1 MLNVNDKKKSSIKRD
16 KVLKYANQKLPEFPK
31 NIAGLEE
38 YSDNWNFENAAHL
51 LRRTC
56 FGPKLSEINQA
67 ITLGLNES
75 IDKLLNEEEFTP
87 DPPLNDRD
95 DDENAP
101 PIGETW
107 VNILENKNND
117 FIQKKSYEAWRISLI
132 LNQPHQSPNNVPFSI
147 REKMVLFWQNHFA
160 TEATVVRDSRY
171 IYWMNYRLRENF
183 IGNFKTL
190 VKEINVDASMLV
202 YLGGI
207 YNVKE
212 SPNENYARELLELF
226 TIGKG
231 PVDGEDSYTYYTEED
246 IIQAAKVLTGWY
258 VEDVFSG
265 SERQRFE
272 EENHDKT
279 TKIFSEKFNNKSIQN
294 NYEDEHKDLVDMIFE
309 NERTSEYI
317 CEKIYRWF
325 VYYAIDEDVTS
336 KIIKPL
342 AKVLRDNNY
351 EIKPVLSKLFRSQH
365 FFEIHTRG
373 AMIKSPSDF
382 NLSVLRQIPFSDTSS
397 FDFRDLYRFWRNRGY
412 DISNQGQDLLDSPN
426 VAGWPAY
433 YQDPLYNELWINAVT
448 LPMRTRDISIY
459 FRDSGINA
467 TSGEPGAPEDVR
479 IYAEPI
485 KLLDEIEK
493 PDDIDFMIELF
504 CKWLFPVYSEISDEQ
519 KEEFKNIV
527 IGNNPNMWYDEYH
540 AYINNP
546 TDEAKTAINK
556 KLKTLFKEMCLMP
569 EYHLS

>member
-1 MLNVNDKKKSSIKRD
+1 MLNVNDKKKPSIKRD
-16 KVLKYANQKLPEFPK
+16 KVLKYANQKLPEFPR

-38 YSDNWNFENAAHL
+38 YSDNWNFESAAHL

-67 ITLGLNES
+67 ITLGLNKS

-87 DPPLNDRD
+87 DHPLNDRD
-95 DDENAP
+95 DDENTP

-107 VNILENKNND
+107 VNILEKKNND

-160 TEATVVRDSRY
+160 TEAIVVGDSRY
-171 IYWMNYRLRENF
+171 TYWMNYRLRKHF
-183 IGNFKTL
+183 IGNFKNL
-190 VKEINVDASMLV
+190 VKEINVDAAMLV

-212 SPNENYARELLELF
+212 APNENYARELFELF

-279 TKIFSEKFNNKSIQN
+279 TKVFSEKFNNKSIQN

-325 VYYAIDEDVTS
+325 VYYVIDEDVTS

-382 NLSVLRQIPFSDTSS
+382 NLGVLRQIPFSDTSS

-448 LPMRTRDISIY
+448 LPMRTRDIITY

-485 KLLDEIEK
+485 KFLDEIEK
-493 PDDIDFMIELF
+493 PDDIDFMVELF

-527 IGNNPNMWYDEYH
+527 VGNNPNMWYDEYH

-556 KLKTLFKEMCLMP
+556 KLKTLLKEMCLMP
-569 EYHLS
+569 ENHLS

>member
-1 MLNVNDKKKSSIKRD
+1 MLNVNDKKKPSIKRD
-16 KVLKYANQKLPEFPK
+16 KVLKYANQKLPEFPR

-38 YSDNWNFENAAHL
+38 YSNNWNFESAAHL

-67 ITLGLNES
+67 VTLGLEES
-75 IDKLLNEEEFTP
+75 VKKLLNEEELTP
-87 DPPLNDRD
+87 DHPLNDRD

-117 FIQKKSYEAWRISLI
+117 FIQKKSYEAWRINLI

-160 TEATVVRDSRY
+160 TEATVVQDSRY
-171 IYWMNYRLRENF
+171 TYWMNYKLRKHF
-183 IGNFKTL
+183 MGNFKNL
-190 VKEINVDASMLV
+190 VKEINVDAAMLV

-212 SPNENYARELLELF
+212 APNENYARELFELF

-231 PVDGEDSYTYYTEED
+231 PVDGEDSYTYYTEGD

-272 EENHDKT
+272 EKNHDET
-279 TKIFSEKFNNKSIQN
+279 TKVFSEKFNNTSIQN

-325 VYYAIDEDVTS
+325 VYYVIDEDVTS

-382 NLSVLRQIPFSDTSS
+382 NLGVLRQIPFSDTSS
-397 FDFRDLYRFWRNRGY
+397 FDFRDLYRFWRNRGF

-448 LPMRTRDISIY
+448 LPMRTRDIITY

-467 TSGEPGAPEDVR
+467 TSGEPGTPEDVR

-485 KLLDEIEK
+485 KFLDEIEK
-493 PDDIDFMIELF
+493 PDDIDFMVELF

-527 IGNNPNMWYDEYH
+527 VGNNPNMWYDEYH

-556 KLKTLFKEMCLMP
+556 KLKTLLKEMFLMP

>member
-1 MLNVNDKKKSSIKRD
+1 MLNVNDKKKPSIKRD
-16 KVLKYANQKLPEFPK
+16 KVLKYANKELPEFPR

-38 YSDNWNFENAAHL
+38 YSDNWNFESAAHL

-67 ITLGLNES
+67 INLGLNES

-117 FIQKKSYEAWRISLI
+117 FKQKKSYEAWRISLI
-132 LNQPHQSPNNVPFSI
+132 LNQPHQSPTNVPFSI

-160 TEATVVRDSRY
+160 TEATVVGDSRY
-171 IYWMNYRLRENF
+171 TYWMNYRLRKHF
-183 IGNFKTL
+183 MGNFKNL
-190 VKEINVDASMLV
+190 VKEINVDAAMLV

-212 SPNENYARELLELF
+212 APNENYARELFELF

-272 EENHDKT
+272 KENHDKT
-279 TKIFSEKFNNKSIQN
+279 TKVFSEKFNNKSIQN
-294 NYEDEHKDLVDMIFE
+294 NFEDEHKDLVDMIFE

-325 VYYAIDEDVTS
+325 VYYVIDEDVTS

-382 NLSVLRQIPFSDTSS
+382 NLGVLRQIPFSDTSS
-397 FDFRDLYRFWRNRGY
+397 FDFRNLYRFWRNRGY

-426 VAGWPAY
+426 VAGWAAY

-448 LPMRTRDISIY
+448 LPMRTRDINTY

-485 KLLDEIEK
+485 KFLDEIEK
-493 PDDIDFMIELF
+493 PDDIDFMVELF

-527 IGNNPNMWYDEYH
+527 VGNNPNMWYDEYH

-556 KLKTLFKEMCLMP
+556 KLKTLLKEMCLMP
-569 EYHLS
+569 ENHLS